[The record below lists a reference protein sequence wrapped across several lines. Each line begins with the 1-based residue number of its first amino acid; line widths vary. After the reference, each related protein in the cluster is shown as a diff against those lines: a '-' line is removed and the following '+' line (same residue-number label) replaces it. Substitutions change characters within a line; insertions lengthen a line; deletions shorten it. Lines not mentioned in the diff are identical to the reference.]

1 MRTAKLVL
9 SIWLLIFII
18 NSCSEDKPLQP
29 SSSSSIKLSTFSEI
43 QRQVFNPS
51 CAVSGCHAG
60 ANPAANLN
68 LTPSQSYQQLVDQ
81 PSQLVPGDKLV
92 DPFSGEESVLV
103 RILRGPVAQG
113 TQRMPLGATPLSS
126 ATIDSIAKWIN
137 EGAQNN

>member
-1 MRTAKLVL
+1 MRVMKLML
-9 SIWLLIFII
+9 SIWFLIFII

-68 LTPSQSYQQLVDQ
+68 LTPSQAYQQLVDQ
-81 PSQLVPGDKLV
+81 PSQKIPGDKLV

-103 RILRGPVAQG
+103 RILRGTVSP
-113 TQRMPLGATPLSS
+113 RMPLGAAPLSS
-126 ATIDSIAKWIN
+126 ATIDSIAKWID

>member
-1 MRTAKLVL
+1 MRVVKLVL

-29 SSSSSIKLSTFSEI
+29 SSFSVKLSTFGEI
-43 QRQVFNPS
+43 QRQVFNPT

-68 LTPSQSYQQLVDQ
+68 LTPSQAYQQLVDQ
-81 PSQLVPGDKLV
+81 PSLLVAGEKLV
-92 DPFSGEESVLV
+92 DPFSGDESVLV
-103 RILRGPVAQG
+103 QILRGSVSP
-113 TQRMPLGATPLSS
+113 RMPLGAAPLSS
-126 ATIDSIAKWIN
+126 ATIDSIAKWID

>member
-1 MRTAKLVL
+1 MRVMKLVL
-9 SIWLLIFII
+9 SIWFLIFII

-68 LTPSQSYQQLVDQ
+68 LTPSQAYQQLVDQ
-81 PSQLVPGDKLV
+81 PSQKVPGDKLV

-103 RILRGPVAQG
+103 RILRGTVSP
-113 TQRMPLGATPLSS
+113 RMPFGAAPLSS
-126 ATIDSIAKWIN
+126 ATIDSIAKWID

>member
-1 MRTAKLVL
+1 MRVVKLVL

-29 SSSSSIKLSTFSEI
+29 SSLSVKLSTFGEI
-43 QRQVFNPS
+43 QRQVFNPT

-68 LTPSQSYQQLVDQ
+68 LTPSQAYQQLVDQ
-81 PSQLVPGDKLV
+81 PSLLVAGEKLV
-92 DPFSGEESVLV
+92 DPFSGDESVLV
-103 RILRGPVAQG
+103 QILRGSVSP
-113 TQRMPLGATPLSS
+113 RMPLGAAPLSS
-126 ATIDSIAKWIN
+126 ATIDSIAKWID